1 MASSQAWT
9 RQQLLTAFGL
19 YCQLPFGKLHARN
32 PQIIH
37 YAERI
42 ERTPSALAMKLVN
55 IASLDPSI
63 INSGRVGLKGASKAD
78 QAMWNEMQADWL
90 TFSME
95 VNKCMNLFDAG
106 EVDSTEVAPEENAEQ
121 YIGRTKTTQVN
132 VRIGQLFFRK
142 AVLSA
147 YDNTCCIT
155 GLSEPRLLI
164 ASHIIPWKDDENN
177 RLNPSNGL
185 CLSALH
191 DKAFDIG
198 LISLDADFR
207 VIVSPALCT
216 SNNAFLVNAILSY
229 AGRPVSQPSKFKL
242 HKDFITYHREHVY
255 QG

>member
-1 MASSQAWT
+1 MAKSKAWT
-9 RQQLLTAFGL
+9 RQQLLIAFGL
-19 YCQLPFGKLHARN
+19 YCQLPFGKLHSKN
-32 PQIIH
+32 PHIIQ

-63 INSGRVGLKGASKAD
+63 TETGRSGLKGTSKAD
-78 QAMWNEMQADWL
+78 QEMWNEMQAGWL
-90 TFSME
+90 NFSME
-95 VNKCMNLFDAG
+95 VNQSMMSLGMDELEPTDTTPKD
-106 EVDSTEVAPEENAEQ
+106 DSDQ
-121 YIGRTKTTQVN
+121 YIGRSRTTQVS

-147 YDNTCCIT
+147 YDNKCCIT

-164 ASHIIPWKDDENN
+164 ASHIVPWKEDDKN

-198 LISLDADFR
+198 LISLDAEFR
-207 VIVSPALCT
+207 VIVSP
-216 SNNAFLVNAILSY
+216 SIYSSKDAFLTSSILCY
-229 AGRPVSQPSKFKL
+229 TGHAVSQPAKFKP
-242 HKDFITYHREHVY
+242 HKDFISYHREHIY